1 MVELPGHPHLV
12 LQRLEF
18 ILLVLVALHLPYEF
32 YRVELP
38 VLVAAGEV
46 DLAEPANR
54 QAVVDLIF

>member
-1 MVELPGHPHLV
+1 MIELPRHSHLV

-18 ILLVLVALHLPYEF
+18 IFLVLVALHLADEF
-32 YRVELP
+32 DGVEFS

-46 DLAEPANR
+46 DLAEAADR